1 MITQDGFQCMV
12 DLVLRLRPLGVV
24 FGEVPLVLRYDR
36 KSGKSKM
43 AVGRTTWN
51 TLRLLGRRRLGY

>member
-1 MITQDGFQCMV
+1 MK
-12 DLVLRLRPLGVV
+12 LR

-43 AVGRTTWN
+43 KVARTIYR
-51 TLRLLGRRRLGY
+51 TLQLVVARRLGR